1 MTAWGDESG
10 SQPDRDPDTYLI
22 AAALC
27 DEDDVPEIRK
37 TMESLR
43 LTTEKKVH
51 WHGSSADR
59 RHDLVEAV
67 AALPLAGLVVIHTE
81 AAVSDRRHRRK
92 CLEYLLPNLAE
103 MPCSH
108 ITLESRSHLD
118 ASDVDILQKFR
129 AQKVITSSL
138 RVNHAVGM
146 VEPALWVADIV
157 CGAVVQSG
165 SGIPATWRNSQVRS
179 TCDRFDP
186 ETTRATGLVVRR
198 VVLWLTSSP
207 TSMGR
212 LHHGIYQSR
221 RICSKEGVIHLLTGT
236 DAQSSASGRM

>member
-1 MTAWGDESG
+1 MLTAWGDESG

-27 DEDDVPEIRK
+27 DEDDVPDVRK

-43 LTTEKKVH
+43 LATEKKVR

-59 RHDLVEAV
+59 RHDLVAAV

-108 ITLESRSHLD
+108 ITLESRGHLD

-129 AQKVITSSL
+129 AQKVIASSL
-138 RVNHAVGM
+138 RVNHARRHGRAG
-146 VEPALWVADIV
+146 ALGRGDRVRRGGPIPGRESHLPGETLR
-157 CGAVVQSG
+157 CGR
-165 SGIPATWRNSQVRS
+165 PAT
-179 TCDRFDP
+179 DL
-186 ETTRATGLVVRR
+186 TRKRR
-198 VVLWLTSSP
+198 EPQASSP
-207 TSMGR
+207 G
-212 LHHGIYQSR
+212 
-221 RICSKEGVIHLLTGT
+221 E
-236 DAQSSASGRM
+236 